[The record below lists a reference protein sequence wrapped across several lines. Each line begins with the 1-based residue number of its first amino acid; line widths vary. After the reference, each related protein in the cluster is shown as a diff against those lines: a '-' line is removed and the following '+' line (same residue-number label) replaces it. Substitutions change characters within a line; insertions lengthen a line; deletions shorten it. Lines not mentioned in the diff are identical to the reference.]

1 VVSET
6 ESHITASVR
15 PALPVPVNL
24 EYLLAGNE
32 AQRWVDD
39 VGNHGE
45 QLAPTLAALEV
56 REYAGHTRTRFANT

>member
-56 REYAGHTRTRFANT
+56 RE